1 MSNCDTAF
9 GLPRSSLKVENLRE
23 SETFVCNDCCIALVA
38 TTPFLGS
45 DTCSILSLFL
55 GTIMG
60 MTSDL
65 LTMEELAAADWAL
78 AEFLFRPVVLG
89 NAVVLIGGA
98 FAPTLRFIL

>member
-9 GLPRSSLKVENLRE
+9 GFPRSSLKVGNLRE

-38 TTPFLGS
+38 TPSFLGS
-45 DTCSILSLFL
+45 DTCSIRSLFL

-65 LTMEELAAADWAL
+65 LTMEELAADWAL

>member
-1 MSNCDTAF
+1 
-9 GLPRSSLKVENLRE
+9 
-23 SETFVCNDCCIALVA
+23 
-38 TTPFLGS
+38 
-45 DTCSILSLFL
+45 
-55 GTIMG
+55 MG

-65 LTMEELAAADWAL
+65 LTMEELAADWAL